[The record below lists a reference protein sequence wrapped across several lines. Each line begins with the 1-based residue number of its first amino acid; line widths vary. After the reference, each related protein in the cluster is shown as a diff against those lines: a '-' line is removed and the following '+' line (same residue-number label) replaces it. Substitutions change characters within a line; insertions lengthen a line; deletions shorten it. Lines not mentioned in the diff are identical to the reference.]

1 MPTFLPKL
9 HALFGATGLLIVLAN
24 WSATVITLIIGDKYV
39 IALTKLSI
47 AWGLLALIPMLI
59 LAGFSGNRL
68 GQRMRGPL
76 IAAKQKRMKII
87 AFNGLVFL
95 VPSALIL
102 VPLAMQ
108 GQDGAVYYVIQS
120 VELLAGATNIT
131 LLGLNM
137 RDGIRLGRR
146 RISAA

>member
-1 MPTFLPKL
+1 MLPKL
-9 HALFGATGLLIVLAN
+9 HAAAGALAMLIIASF
-24 WSATVITLIIGDKYV
+24 WTATVTTLIIGDKYV
-39 IALTKLSI
+39 IAMTKLSI

-59 LAGFSGNRL
+59 LAGFTGNRL

-76 IAAKQKRMKII
+76 IAAKQKRMKVI

-102 VPLAMQ
+102 LPLAMQ
-108 GQDGAVYYVIQS
+108 GQGGAVYYLIQS
-120 VELLAGATNIT
+120 VELFAGATNIT

-137 RDGIRLGRR
+137 RDGMRLGRR